1 MVHTTGVYHVPGS
14 CRVSVCIVLAGAMST
29 PRHPPPRELGAI
41 SFRFPAPTPGLP
53 KSDLQYRPT
62 DRPTFQK
69 SRPLF
74 KPAPT
79 GRTRLPDPARLGAMV
94 SLTTVVLLCAG
105 LVAASA
111 QAPAPAAACTRNGG
125 ISAGPAGMT
134 DTRWHWGAAEPSPP
148 YCSARSRQ
156 QMSRSGLRRPDLIR
170 SSPLCL
176 RNTAL
181 PCWSQ
186 VARLLSSAC
195 DRLWCPRLISDPAVA
210 GTDCLWEADANY
222 NGTVVTAGADNNQTT
237 ALACCES
244 CKEAATGEEPCN
256 SWTWW
261 VFVAQP
267 VVAAATLR
275 CEPWALSPLFAGAAT
290 RMGAAHS
297 REAAPLMMPL

>member
-29 PRHPPPRELGAI
+29 PRNPPPRELGAI

-53 KSDLQYRPT
+53 KPDLQYSPT

-69 SRPLF
+69 ISPIIRTCSHRTHTSPRPN
-74 KPAPT
+74 P
-79 GRTRLPDPARLGAMV
+79 LGAMV

-186 VARLLSSAC
+186 VARLLSSAR
-195 DRLWCPRLISDPAVA
+195 DR
-210 GTDCLWEADANY
+210 
-222 NGTVVTAGADNNQTT
+222 
-237 ALACCES
+237 
-244 CKEAATGEEPCN
+244 
-256 SWTWW
+256 
-261 VFVAQP
+261 
-267 VVAAATLR
+267 
-275 CEPWALSPLFAGAAT
+275 
-290 RMGAAHS
+290 
-297 REAAPLMMPL
+297 